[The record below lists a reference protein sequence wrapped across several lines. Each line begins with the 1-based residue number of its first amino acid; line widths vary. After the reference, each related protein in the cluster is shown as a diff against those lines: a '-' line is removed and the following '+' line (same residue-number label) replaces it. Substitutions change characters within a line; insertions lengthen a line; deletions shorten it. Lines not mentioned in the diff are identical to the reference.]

1 MAPFS
6 SSQQKANGFILCGLT
21 IKKPQNHFLS
31 VISYLISRYAKQLL
45 LGKLKLTLC
54 QQSQKLKNP
63 AFFCLF
69 NLIVFAFDW
78 HYHWWKT
85 ESFHMPGASCWPI
98 IANIVLESRVKC
110 QLPTQCLSE
119 INVPLRKRH
128 RQFHNPSTLQSC
140 SPCFFLGDPF
150 ILMLLLYTYR
160 MCVFFRRSCL
170 FASKG
175 LNNDRFLH

>member
-6 SSQQKANGFILCGLT
+6 SSQQKANDFISCGLT
-21 IKKPQNHFLS
+21 IKKPQNHFLLF
-31 VISYLISRYAKQLL
+31 ISYLISRCASNCCLENLNWHFASSLKSWKILL
-45 LGKLKLTLC
+45 
-54 QQSQKLKNP
+54 
-63 AFFCLF
+63 FFCLL

-85 ESFHMPGASCWPI
+85 ELFHMPGASCWPI

-128 RQFHNPSTLQSC
+128 RQFHNPSTLQSW
-140 SPCFFLGDPF
+140 SPCFFLGDTF

-160 MCVFFRRSCL
+160 MIKGACVLFRRSCL

-175 LNNDRFLH
+175 L